1 MRSLRLL
8 LVAAGTSAV
17 ASAAAAL
24 VPATLGAQGTIR
36 GVVFDSLRNAPVAA
50 AEVSLDGGSRVTTTD
65 ARGRFAFGD
74 VTPGTHRVA
83 YDGPRLDS
91 LGITPVEVTVDV
103 VNRRA
108 RDVLLAIPGPL
119 AFQRVFCDGPLESG
133 GILRGVITDAQG
145 TPAVGAEVAA
155 RWDEPRLEAGALVME
170 GQQRRGRS
178 DAAGEFA
185 LCGVPV
191 VQRVTLRAVSGQRA
205 TGELVVALDAEAIIR
220 RDLRLGA
227 PDLTATVSGR
237 VLRRDGR
244 PLAATVELWGDSL
257 RGAPSDSLGRFALAG
272 VPRRSGQLYVRV
284 IGQVARVI
292 DIAPLGAEVDVGD
305 IVLEDAAVALQP
317 MTIRERQLTRERLA
331 FEERSRGAVG
341 VFFDSTFLASLPRV
355 TAAALA
361 SKSTLLRVGP
371 VRDRVAAAGETL
383 MLRSYTGGDLNTGCY
398 PRVYLNGNFISTQR
412 PHPSRGAA
420 AAGVPPDY
428 MRELLRTA
436 KRIEVYNA
444 RQAPAEFFDPDGC
457 GSIAIWTR

>member
-1 MRSLRLL
+1 MRARQRSFLL
-8 LVAAGTSAV
+8 L
-17 ASAAAAL
+17 AAAAAVAPSAL
-24 VPATLGAQGTIR
+24 DAQGTIR
-36 GVVFDSLRNAPVAA
+36 GVVFDSLRNAPVVE
-50 AEVSLDGGSRVTTTD
+50 AEVSLDGGRRITTTD
-65 ARGRFAFGD
+65 RRGRFAFTD
-74 VTPGTHRVA
+74 VAPGTHSVA

-91 LGITPVEVTVDV
+91 LGITPVTQRVDV

-108 RDVLLAIPGPL
+108 RDLLLAIPSAA
-119 AFQRVFCDGPLESG
+119 AFQRVFCGGPLESG
-133 GILRGVITDAQG
+133 GILRGVITTPQG
-145 TPAVGAEVAA
+145 APAVGAEVAA
-155 RWDEPRLEAGALVME
+155 RWDEPRLEAGAVVLE
-170 GQQRRGRS
+170 LQQRRGRS

-205 TGELVVALDAEAIIR
+205 TGEVVVGLDTEAVLR
-220 RDLRLGA
+220 RDLQLGA
-227 PDLTATVSGR
+227 PTATAVVSGR

-244 PLAATVELWGDSL
+244 PLQATIELWGDSL
-257 RGAPSDSLGRFALAG
+257 RGAPSDSLGRFTLAG
-272 VPRRSGQLYVRV
+272 VPQRSGQLYVRV
-284 IGQVARVI
+284 IGQVARVV
-292 DIAPLGAEVDVGD
+292 DIAPRATALDVGD

-317 MTIRERQLTRERLA
+317 MTIRERQITRERLA

-371 VRDRVAAAGETL
+371 VGGRLEAAGETL
-383 MLRSYTGGDLNTGCY
+383 MLRSYVGRDLNTGCY
-398 PRVYLNGNFISTQR
+398 PRVYLNGTFISTQR
-412 PHPSRGAA
+412 PHPTRGVA

-444 RQAPAEFFDPDGC
+444 REVPAEFFDPDGC